1 MGYKY
6 LCHLLYEEWKLK
18 RYTGSIEDLNKSE
31 EPYTE
36 FEQEYKGD
44 YTKYDKIMRKL
55 KLNKGEKE
63 TLNCYMQG
71 IGFVQQAK
79 MFSLNPS
86 TIWRRRKSMQNK
98 YLNIV
103 HTL

>member
-1 MGYKY
+1 M
-6 LCHLLYEEWKLK
+6 
-18 RYTGSIEDLNKSE
+18 NKSE

-36 FEQEYKGD
+36 FEQEYKGN
-44 YTKYDKIMRKL
+44 YTRYDKIMKKL

-71 IGFVQQAK
+71 IGFVQQAN
-79 MFSLNPS
+79 MLSLNPS
-86 TIWRRRKSMQNK
+86 TIWRRRKSIKNK